1 MAPVF
6 VGIDVG
12 TGSARAGLFDADGR
26 LIAAEKHAIEMWRE
40 PGEIVEQSS
49 DDIWAACV
57 AALGAAMKSAG
68 VAADDVA
75 GIGFDATCSLV
86 ALDAAGRP
94 ATVSP
99 SGDPRRNVI
108 VWMDHRAVAE
118 ARAINDTADDV
129 LNYVGGT
136 ISPEMEMPKLLWLKT
151 HLPAAFA
158 AATQFFDLTDFLGW
172 RATGSAAR
180 SVCTVTC
187 KWGYLA
193 HENRWSDPFLSAIGL
208 GELATGS
215 HARIGDEIVPVGSPL
230 GGGLTEAAARDLGL
244 NPGTPVG
251 AGLIDAHAGGL
262 GTLGGRAVGGGPAD
276 PTGRL
281 GYIFGTSACIM
292 ASTAEPKFVSG
303 VWGPYFSAMVPGLW
317 LNEGG
322 QSAAGAAIDHLVR
335 SHIAYP
341 QAAAKAAEAGLGV
354 LDYLEERIRRRSPSP
369 SEAAFLARDRHIVP
383 DFIGNRSPHADPHA
397 RAAMIGLALDH
408 SIEDLEC
415 TYVAG
420 LCGLACGLAE
430 VVDALRQQGIVCDT
444 VVASGGA
451 SHSVL
456 VRQILADSTGLTVVL
471 PETGEPVLLGAAMLG
486 AVASRRYGSVTE
498 AMAAMSR
505 DGEACRPNAA
515 AAEFHKA
522 KRRIYLAVQTLER
535 ESRAAMAGLGNA
547 TA

>member
-6 VGIDVG
+6 VGVDVG
-12 TGSARAGLFDADGR
+12 TGSARAGLFDATGR
-26 LIAAEKHAIEMWRE
+26 LIAAEKHVIETWRE

-49 DDIWAACV
+49 DDIWSACA
-57 AALGAAMKSAG
+57 AALGAAMKTAG
-68 VAADDVA
+68 VTGDDVA

-108 VWMDHRAVAE
+108 VWMDHRAVAQ
-118 ARAINDTADDV
+118 AQAINDTADEV
-129 LNYVGGT
+129 LDYVGGA

-193 HENRWSDPFLSAIGL
+193 HENRWSDAFLSAIGL
-208 GELATGS
+208 GELADQS
-215 HARIGDEIVPVGSPL
+215 HARIGSQVVPVGAPL
-230 GGGLTEAAARDLGL
+230 GRGLTEAAAGDLGL
-244 NPGTPVG
+244 RPGTPVG

-262 GTLGGRAVGGGPAD
+262 GTLGGRAPGGAPAD

-292 ASTAEPKFVSG
+292 ASTTEPKFVPG
-303 VWGPYFSAMVPGLW
+303 VWGPHFSAMVPGLW

-335 SHIAYP
+335 SHGAYP
-341 QAAAKAAEAGLGV
+341 EASAKAAEAGLGL
-354 LDYLEERIRRRSPSP
+354 LDYLEARIRQRSPSP
-369 SEAAFLARDRHIVP
+369 SEAAFLARDRHVVP

-397 RAAMIGLALDH
+397 RGAVIGLTLDH

-415 TYVAG
+415 SYVAG
-420 LCGLACGLAE
+420 LCGIACGLAE
-430 VVDALRQQGIVCDT
+430 VVDALRQQGIACRT

-456 VRQILADSTGLTVVL
+456 ARQILADTTGMTVVL
-471 PETGEPVLLGAAMLG
+471 PETGEPVLLGAAMVG
-486 AVASRRYGSVTE
+486 AVASHHYPSITA

-505 DGEACRPNAA
+505 DGASTTVPASEDTMR
-515 AAEFHKA
+515 FHAA
-522 KRRIYLAVQTLER
+522 KRQIFRDLER
-535 ESRAAMAGLGNA
+535 FGRTARATMAPYR
-547 TA
+547 